1 MGPDSHVPS
10 DPPSFPEGAGSSV
23 MVLQWDQCH
32 MCASL
37 LCRVSVACA
46 LRSQDW
52 LQEVRLLGKPSYCF
66 QADCVCN
73 F

>member
-1 MGPDSHVPS
+1 
-10 DPPSFPEGAGSSV
+10 